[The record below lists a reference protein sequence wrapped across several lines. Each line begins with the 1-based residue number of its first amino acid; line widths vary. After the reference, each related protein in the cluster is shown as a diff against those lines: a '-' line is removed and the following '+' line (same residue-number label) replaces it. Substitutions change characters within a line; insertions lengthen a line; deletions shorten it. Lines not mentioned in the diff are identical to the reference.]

1 MSPSSKK
8 ELKDLSYEA
17 AFAELEAVVAALE
30 SEQRPLDEAIALYER
45 GQALSKHCAALLE
58 KAELKVRQL
67 SGGGELAD
75 FEGGE

>member
-1 MSPSSKK
+1 MPPSSKK

-17 AFAELEAVVAALE
+17 AFAELEAVVTALE
-30 SEQRPLDEAIALYER
+30 GEQRPLDEAIALYER

-67 SGGGELAD
+67 SGGELAD

>member
-8 ELKDLSYEA
+8 ETKDLSYEE

-30 SEQRPLDEAIALYER
+30 SEQRPLDESIALYER

-67 SGGGELAD
+67 SGGELVD
-75 FEGGE
+75 FEGGA

>member
-1 MSPSSKK
+1 MPSSKK
-8 ELKDLSYEA
+8 EIKDLSYEA
-17 AFAELEAVVAALE
+17 AFAELETVVAALE
-30 SEQRPLDEAIALYER
+30 GEQRPLDEAIALYER

-67 SGGGELAD
+67 NGSELTA

>member
-1 MSPSSKK
+1 MPSSKK
-8 ELKDLSYEA
+8 EIKDLSYEA
-17 AFAELEAVVAALE
+17 AFAELETVVAALE
-30 SEQRPLDEAIALYER
+30 GEQRPLDEAIALYER

-67 SGGGELAD
+67 SGGELLD

>member
-8 ELKDLSYEA
+8 EIKDLSYED
-17 AFAELEAVVAALE
+17 AFAELESVVAALE
-30 SEQRPLDEAIALYER
+30 GEQRPLDESIALYEH
-45 GQALSKHCAALLE
+45 GQALSKHCASLLE

-67 SGGGELAD
+67 SGGELTD